1 MTIQR
6 QRLGES
12 GENLAVSE
20 LERREYAILARRY
33 RTRHGEIDIVAKDG
47 ETIVFVEVKARS
59 TAEFGTAAEALT
71 TWKKRRLTAMAEDY
85 LARHRITDTPCRF
98 DVVAIDAC
106 DLDPVITV
114 YPNAF
119 DAQ

>member
-33 RTRHGEIDIVAKDG
+33 RTRHGEIDIVANDG
-47 ETIVFVEVKARS
+47 GTLAFVEVKARS

-71 TWKKRRLTAMAEDY
+71 MWKKRRLTAMAIDY
-85 LARHRITDTPCRF
+85 LARNRIADRPCRF
-98 DVVAIDAC
+98 DVVTIDAC
-106 DLDPVITV
+106 ESDPIVTV

-119 DAQ
+119 DAV